1 MKLQSKITSSIL
13 YFLLL
18 LFFKC
23 SCSGRPR
30 QSRSVHHDAFWV
42 FNMTKS
48 PGVSSE
54 TLKQLKIATN
64 GYCKQCKMLPY
75 SQAVFYHW
83 PQVKKYI
90 QSRVIQK
97 ILRYRKNFIL
107 DFNFCDDGVST
118 LEAVWGQFKVHVRSD
133 EAINF
138 MSHSQRKFSVKN
150 LIQKTYNQQVWE
162 QKNKY
167 NSEICSPWRSVCHHE
182 S

>member
-48 PGVSSE
+48 NGVSSE

-64 GYCKQCKMLPY
+64 GYWKQCKMLPY

-83 PQVKKYI
+83 PQVKKCI
-90 QSRVIQK
+90 LSRVIQK
-97 ILRYRKNFIL
+97 ILKYRKNFIL

-118 LEAVWGQFKVHVRSD
+118 LEAVWGQFKVHMRSD

-138 MSHSQRKFSVKN
+138 MSHSQRKLLMKN
-150 LIQKTYNQQVWE
+150 LIQKPYIWQVWE
-162 QKNKY
+162 LKNKY
-167 NSEICSPWRSVCHHE
+167 NSEIRSPWRTVCHHD